1 MSHSHGRRASLVGS
15 FRNGNADV
23 RLCVSCANFGS
34 CIVTSLKPCVPWES
48 STVIA
53 EIKVVLE
60 VRRCWKISQ
69 SETFPGEGIR
79 SCMYVQQTI
88 HGWAASLV
96 RESACKL
103 HVQRAKECNTVKVG
117 CFLRRTAR
125 CVALRKLPSIGWQ
138 APGKQSLKE
147 RERNT
152 NPQFHR
158 RMRRGGAL
166 FPPNFANVSN

>member
-1 MSHSHGRRASLVGS
+1 MISSDGTIKSIGS

-34 CIVTSLKPCVPWES
+34 FKVTSLKPCVPCES

-60 VRRCWKISQ
+60 VRRCWRISQ

-79 SCMYVQQTI
+79 SSMYVQQTI

-96 RESACKL
+96 RESACKS
-103 HVQRAKECNTVKVG
+103 QRAEECSTVKVG
-117 CFLRRTAR
+117 WFLRRTAR
-125 CVALRKLPSIGWQ
+125 CVALRKLPNKISLHPNQHCQTSPFPYEDTGVRIRISSAWQ
-138 APGKQSLKE
+138 QWL
-147 RERNT
+147 
-152 NPQFHR
+152 R
-158 RMRRGGAL
+158 RLA
-166 FPPNFANVSN
+166 